1 MGLVM
6 RVKMKASARLVKR
19 EGNGQRVKVM
29 VKGKV
34 GVIAKVMVR
43 VKTRVSVSGVS

>member
-1 MGLVM
+1 MVGVVM
-6 RVKMKASARLVKR
+6 RVKMKASARVVKG
-19 EGNGQRVKVM
+19 EGNGQVM

-34 GVIAKVMVR
+34 GVIAKVMVS